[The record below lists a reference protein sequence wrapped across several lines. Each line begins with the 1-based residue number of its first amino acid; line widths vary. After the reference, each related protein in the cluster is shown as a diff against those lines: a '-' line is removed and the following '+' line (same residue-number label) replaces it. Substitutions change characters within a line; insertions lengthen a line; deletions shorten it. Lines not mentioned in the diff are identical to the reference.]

1 MLAKVGGGTITIPHL
16 VRTLQPPEIR
26 KETENRRVIGSTA
39 VPDKKQAASVSK
51 RGKITSGSAIHID
64 GVDDMMIKISRCC
77 NPVPGDAIMG
87 FVTNGRGVSVH
98 KAECVN
104 LLATDPQ
111 RWLDVVWTNNHESGH
126 RVEIQVSAE
135 NSKGIFAAISS
146 AISTDD
152 ADILEISARTTPTD
166 TADFHIAL
174 EVEGLDH
181 LQRVLQHL
189 RQMAQV
195 ITARRI

>member
-1 MLAKVGGGTITIPHL
+1 MLAKVGSGMITIPHL

-26 KETENRRVIGSTA
+26 KEEERRKAIAEASA
-39 VPDKKQAASVSK
+39 AEKKAALSAGRK
-51 RGKITSGSAIHID
+51 KATTGPAIHID

-77 NPVPGDAIMG
+77 NPVPGDPIMG
-87 FVTNGRGVSVH
+87 FITNGRGISVH

-111 RWLDVVWTNNHESGH
+111 RWIDVEWSTTQEAGH

-135 NSKGIFAAISS
+135 NGKGVFAAIST
-146 AISTDD
+146 AISSDD
-152 ADILEISARTTPTD
+152 ADIIEISAHTTPAD
-166 TADFHIAL
+166 TADFHIAV
-174 EVEGLDH
+174 EVEGLEH

-189 RQMAQV
+189 RQMEQV
-195 ITARRI
+195 ITARRV